1 MAYEF
6 GGADRGE
13 ANQGEDGHGA
23 AQKREEEVGGR
34 GREAVSDVVGG
45 GICGSADPRV
55 GRSRSKESTR
65 YDVHKILGSLV
76 PLPLFV
82 RKIYTVC
89 LQIWGICIC

>member
-1 MAYEF
+1 MADEF

-45 GICGSADPRV
+45 
-55 GRSRSKESTR
+55 
-65 YDVHKILGSLV
+65 
-76 PLPLFV
+76 
-82 RKIYTVC
+82 
-89 LQIWGICIC
+89 

>member
-1 MAYEF
+1 MADEF

-65 YDVHKILGSLV
+65 YDVHKILGFLD

-82 RKIYTVC
+82 RKKSILFVRKFGVH
-89 LQIWGICIC
+89 IR